1 MHSIRLCV
9 KRVSAPLR
17 ISGQGDFSMKQG
29 IIRKHRNDGKHGKQ
43 VWLFTVIDEGT

>member
-29 IIRKHRNDGKHGKQ
+29 IIRKHRNDGKQ